1 MPPTALAVVGGIY
14 IFNYLTALCFSAY
27 SIVMS
32 KNIANFA
39 ISNPAMR
46 GASEEGQHR
55 ALGGP
60 LHTEGVSNALSLT
73 YRNLTVSIS
82 KSSAKQPKTLIGMQ
96 YHTVSFMPK
105 GVRL

>member
-55 ALGGP
+55 EIGLPLAQQELGG
-60 LHTEGVSNALSLT
+60 
-73 YRNLTVSIS
+73 
-82 KSSAKQPKTLIGMQ
+82 
-96 YHTVSFMPK
+96 SFYIRK
-105 GVRL
+105 AFT